1 MVIIIIVFLLNFSL
15 LRVSR
20 DHFPCGAVVMQSIAS
35 TAPYP
40 LPLDSSGSSPFI
52 TRPERGLYGN
62 GMSCPG
68 ESDPIFI
75 PGGEQQRR
83 EALGRARPAL
93 LTSPAMRG

>member
-1 MVIIIIVFLLNFSL
+1 LHPRRRIS
-15 LRVSR
+15 
-20 DHFPCGAVVMQSIAS
+20 
-35 TAPYP
+35 

-75 PGGEQQRR
+75 PGGEQQRGG
-83 EALGRARPAL
+83 LRACQARLADFAGDEG
-93 LTSPAMRG
+93 LTSIEGA